1 MRILLFLATN
11 AAILVVLSITMRLLG
26 VEGALDANGVDL
38 NINGLLVISAVV
50 GFTGSFISLAI
61 SKWMAKRSTGAKVIE
76 TPSNDTERWLI
87 DVVTRQA
94 QQANIGMPE
103 VAIYQSDTPNA
114 FATGMSKNNALVAV
128 STGLMQS
135 MTKDEV
141 EAVLAHEVSHV
152 ANGDM
157 ITMTL
162 IQGVVN
168 TFVFFLSRV
177 IGHIV
182 DRVILKNNRG
192 HGIGYFVTSMIA
204 QVVLSILASV
214 IVMWFSRKRE
224 FRADA
229 GAAKLVGPSK
239 MIAALQR
246 LDSGN
251 TEALPEQMQA
261 MGIAGSKKS
270 GFRELFATHPSLDD
284 RITALRGLG

>member
-11 AAILVVLSITMRLLG
+11 AAILVMLSITMRLLG
-26 VEGALDANGVDL
+26 IEGALDANGVDL

-76 TPSNDTERWLI
+76 TPSNDTERWLVE
-87 DVVTRQA
+87 VVTRQA
-94 QQANIGMPE
+94 AQADIGMPE

-128 STGLMQS
+128 STGLIQS

-182 DRVILKNNRG
+182 DRVILKKNRG

-204 QVVLSILASV
+204 QVVLSILAST

-261 MGIAGSKKS
+261 MGIAGGKKS
-270 GFRELFATHPSLDD
+270 GFSQLFATHPSLDD